1 MSRAC
6 AQYSSICA
14 QMSILCAL
22 DTEWGE
28 RCSQRGNWWLY
39 DKANKAFGRDTTA
52 LQERGIK

>member
-1 MSRAC
+1 MSRA
-6 AQYSSICA
+6 CA

-39 DKANKAFGRDTTA
+39 DEANKAFGRDTTA